1 MAVEEAGHKDHMQL
15 RCSVADIEHS
25 VASSGRIDAVAE
37 AGVVDAEEATMTGT
51 AQDTVVEV
59 DVADDVADAL
69 TGEGELG
76 SGEGVDVGVDDGR
89 AREHDVA
96 VVVGHT

>member
-1 MAVEEAGHKDHMQL
+1 VAVEEAGHTDHMQL
-15 RCSVADIEHS
+15 RCNVADIEHS
-25 VASSGRIDAVAE
+25 VAGSGRIDAVAE
-37 AGVVDAEEATMTGT
+37 AVDAEEATMTGT

-76 SGEGVDVGVDDGR
+76 SGEGVDVGADDGQ